1 MQSSIVHVFASWA
14 RAPTN
19 ATQSHPLRIH
29 VLYIISVILF
39 CTYSCQNHAAKG
51 KEIVFNQ
58 LRKCTPIVLVKKLDE
73 SVHVLDK
80 TKRKT
85 AVQTLG
91 THFFRTYFSLS
102 CCSYAAWLRPRSLY
116 FCSRPKRLS
125 T

>member
-1 MQSSIVHVFASWA
+1 M
-14 RAPTN
+14 
-19 ATQSHPLRIH
+19 
-29 VLYIISVILF
+29 YIISVILF
-39 CTYSCQNHAAKG
+39 CTYSCQNYAAKG
-51 KEIVFNQ
+51 KSIAFNQ
-58 LRKCTPIVLVKKLDE
+58 LQKCTPIVLVKKLDE

>member
-29 VLYIISVILF
+29 VLYIIFVILF

-51 KEIVFNQ
+51 KSIAFNQ
-58 LRKCTPIVLVKKLDE
+58 LQKCTPIVLVKKLDG

-85 AVQTLG
+85 AVQTLSIPS
-91 THFFRTYFSLS
+91 F
-102 CCSYAAWLRPRSLY
+102 
-116 FCSRPKRLS
+116 
-125 T
+125 